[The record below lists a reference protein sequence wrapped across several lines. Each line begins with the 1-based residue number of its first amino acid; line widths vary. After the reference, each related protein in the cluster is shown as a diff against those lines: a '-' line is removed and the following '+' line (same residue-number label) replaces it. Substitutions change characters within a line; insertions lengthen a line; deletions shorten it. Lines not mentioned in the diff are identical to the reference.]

1 MSVQSKS
8 SDRLNAVREGLIGGD
23 RMLATPFGLK
33 PFLYADYTAS
43 GRALRQIEGQVEK
56 LMLDYA
62 NPHSEDSATGRASN
76 RWMRDAEAIIRK
88 AVNAAPDD
96 CLLPCAAGATGAIH
110 KLQEI
115 LGLAVAPASRDALG
129 VKPGPAVNTVVFVGP
144 YEHHSNELS
153 WRDSLAEVVSIPLD
167 GIGGIYLQALEAAL
181 SDPRFD
187 GWRKIGAFSAASN
200 VTGVR
205 TDTAS
210 LAHCLHAH
218 GAILCLDCAASA
230 PYQRI
235 DMHPDQDPAGAIDAV
250 YFSPHKFLGGPGAC
264 GIHVFNERLYRR
276 DLAPTQSA
284 GGTVRYVWQDG
295 HDFLEGIE
303 ARERA
308 GTPGL
313 PQLVRAA
320 LALQVQAEIGTDV
333 IAEREHSALERAFQR
348 WCQHARI
355 DVLGPQLPSRR
366 LGIVA
371 FNLRKA
377 DGELV
382 EPRLVTLLLNDLFGI
397 QSRAGCSCAGPYGHH
412 LLGIDS
418 KATRSI
424 RSRVMAGDVG
434 ARPGWCRV
442 SLHWV
447 MSDDEIAYLI
457 DAICFLADNAEL
469 FSGFYDRDART
480 GSWQWAGDPVED
492 ETRWPD
498 RLLDVKLAVTEDFA
512 GSYGTDEADRFEMPF
527 RTARDLVR
535 VFRDSDLHPRDVQLL
550 ES

>member
-1 MSVQSKS
+1 MSKS
-8 SDRLNAVREGLIGGD
+8 SDRLAAIRNGLIGAD

-43 GRALRQIEGQVEK
+43 GRALTQVERQIER
-56 LMLDYA
+56 LMADYA

-76 RWMRDAEAIIRK
+76 RWMREAEMVIRK
-88 AVNAAPDD
+88 AVNAASDD

-129 VKPGPAVNTVVFVGP
+129 VGAGPAVKTVVFVGP

-153 WRDSLAEVVSIPLD
+153 WRDSLAEVVTIGLD
-167 GIGGIYLQALEAAL
+167 PAGGIDIAALEAAL
-181 SDPRFD
+181 TDPRFD

-205 TDTAS
+205 TDIAG

-218 GAILCLDCAASA
+218 DAILCLDCAASA

-235 DMHPDQDPAGAIDAV
+235 DMHPELDPDASIDAV

-264 GIHVFNERLYRR
+264 GILVFNERLYRR
-276 DLAPTQSA
+276 DLPPTQSA

-295 HDFLEGIE
+295 HDFLDGIE

-320 LALQVQAEIGTDV
+320 LALQIQAEIGSEAIV
-333 IAEREHSALERAFQR
+333 EREHAALDAAFMR
-348 WCQHARI
+348 WCDHSRI
-355 DVLGPQLPSRR
+355 DVLGPQLPESR

-371 FNLRKA
+371 FNLRTEA
-377 DGELV
+377 GDV
-382 EPRLVTLLLNDLFGI
+382 IEPRLVTLLLNDLFGI

-412 LLGIDS
+412 LLGIDD
-418 KATRSI
+418 ATTQSI
-424 RSRVMAGDVG
+424 RSRVLAGDVG

-447 MSDDEIAYLI
+447 MSEAEINYLI
-457 DAICFLADNAEL
+457 DAVCFLAEHAEL
-469 FSGFYDRDART
+469 FAGFYDHDART
-480 GSWQWAGDPVED
+480 GAWKWAGDPVD
-492 ETRWPD
+492 AQPVWPAS
-498 RLLDVKLAVTEDFA
+498 LLQPAWEACPV
-512 GSYGTDEADRFEMPF
+512 EADMPETDPEDRFNAPF
-527 RTARDLVR
+527 RAARDMVR
-535 VFRDSDLHPRDVQLL
+535 VFREAHLDPRDVRLVNA
-550 ES
+550 

>member
-1 MSVQSKS
+1 MSNSS
-8 SDRLNAVREGLIGGD
+8 NLSDRIAAVRKGLVGAD

-43 GRALRQIEGQVEK
+43 GRALAQVERQIDR
-56 LMLDYA
+56 LMADYA

-76 RWMRDAEAIIRK
+76 RWMRDAEAMIRK
-88 AVNAAPDD
+88 AVNAAPGD

-115 LGLAVAPASRDALG
+115 LGLAVAPASREALG
-129 VKPGPAVNTVVFVGP
+129 VSAGAAVKTVVFVGP

-153 WRDSLAEVVSIPLD
+153 WRDSLAEVVAIGLD
-167 GIGGIYLQALEAAL
+167 PAGGIDMGALEAAL
-181 SDPRFD
+181 VDPRYD

-205 TDTAS
+205 TDIAG

-218 GAILCLDCAASA
+218 DAILCLDCAASA

-235 DMHPDQDPAGAIDAV
+235 DMHPELDPDASIDAV

-264 GIHVFNERLYRR
+264 GILVFNERLYRR
-276 DLAPTQSA
+276 DLPPTQSA

-320 LALQVQAEIGTDV
+320 LALQIQAEIGTEV
-333 IAEREHSALERAFQR
+333 IAQREHAALEAAFSR
-348 WCQHARI
+348 WCDHSQI
-355 DVLGPQLPSRR
+355 DVLGPRLPEAR

-371 FNLRKA
+371 FNLRTEA
-377 DGELV
+377 GEVV

-412 LLGIDS
+412 LLGIDDA
-418 KATRSI
+418 ATQAI
-424 RSRVMAGDVG
+424 RSRVLAGDVG

-447 MSDDEIAYLI
+447 MSEAEINYLI
-457 DAICFLADNAEL
+457 NAVCFLADHAEL
-469 FSGFYDRDART
+469 FAGFYDHDARS
-480 GSWQWAGDPVED
+480 GAWQWAGDTVDVQPV
-492 ETRWPD
+492 WPAS
-498 RLLDVKLAVTEDFA
+498 LLESARRTGLEESDMADANPE
-512 GSYGTDEADRFEMPF
+512 DRFDPAF
-527 RTARDLVR
+527 QAARDMVR
-535 VFRDSDLHPRDVQLL
+535 VFLETPLDPRHVRLVDA
-550 ES
+550 

>member
-1 MSVQSKS
+1 MSHPS
-8 SDRLNAVREGLIGGD
+8 RTAARIEAARRGMIGAE
-23 RMLATPFGLK
+23 RMLATPFGSK

-43 GRALRQIEGQVEK
+43 GRAMRHVETQVER
-56 LMLDYA
+56 MMADYA
-62 NPHSEDSATGRASN
+62 NPHTEDSATGRASN
-76 RWMRDAEAIIRK
+76 RWMRQAESVIRR

-96 CLLPCAAGATGAIH
+96 CQLPCAAGATGAIH

-115 LGLAVAPASRDALG
+115 LGLAVAPASRSGLG
-129 VKPGPAVNTVVFVGP
+129 LSQGAKVKTVVFVGP

-153 WRDSLAEVVSIPLD
+153 WRDSLAEVVPIGLD
-167 GIGGIYLQALEAAL
+167 TAGGIDLAAL
-181 SDPRFD
+181 TEALADPRFD

-200 VTGVR
+200 VTGIR
-205 TDTAS
+205 TDIAS
-210 LAHCLHAH
+210 LAHCLHAA

-235 DMHPDQDPAGAIDAV
+235 DMHPELDPDAAIDAV
-250 YFSPHKFLGGPGAC
+250 YFSPHKFVGGPGAC
-264 GIHVFNERLYRR
+264 GILVFNERLYRR
-276 DLAPTQSA
+276 DLPPTQSA

-320 LALQVQAEIGTDV
+320 LALQIQSEIGFDV
-333 IAEREHSALERAFQR
+333 ISGREHDALERAFSH
-348 WCQHARI
+348 WCCNDRI
-355 DVLGPQLPSRR
+355 DVLGPQLPARR

-377 DGELV
+377 DGDLV

-412 LLGIDS
+412 LLGID
-418 KATRSI
+418 ADTTQDIRTR
-424 RSRVMAGDVG
+424 VLAGDVG

-442 SLHWV
+442 SLHWI
-447 MSDDEIAYLI
+447 MSEAEIDYLI
-457 DAICFLADNAEL
+457 DAVCFLAENAE
-469 FSGFYDRDART
+469 FFAGFYDRDPAT
-480 GSWQWAGDPVED
+480 GAWHWAGDPVED
-492 ETRWPD
+492 SSIWPTG
-498 RLLDVKLAVTEDFA
+498 LLDERTFRPASEDLTEIPDPQ
-512 GSYGTDEADRFEMPF
+512 DRFDAPF
-527 RTARDLVR
+527 RVARDMVR
-535 VFRDSDLHPRDVQLL
+535 VFRETGLDPRDIQLV
-550 ES
+550 EA